1 MKLLRRNYI
10 GCEGRTNGQTDI
22 YYIPP
27 LSSGVITVSAVA
39 NSMYTGSFFLL
50 RRDQREKRYF
60 YKVCRFFF
68 KFIFDRIFIPPP
80 KKDGC
85 I

>member
-39 NSMYTGSFFLL
+39 NSMYTGSFFW
-50 RRDQREKRYF
+50 RGGGGF
-60 YKVCRFFF
+60 M
-68 KFIFDRIFIPPP
+68 
-80 KKDGC
+80 KKGQ
-85 I
+85 